1 MWMADRDELGDRPVG
16 VTIAGAGEPEWRGAG
31 RFHLP
36 RLQQD
41 LELDVECAALRD
53 LSTEGRST
61 VTLAWQGGREHED
74 VRIGA
79 TNRSSKGMM
88 IEIFRDVRI
97 KFAGSDR
104 AKGTFEEYKDASL
117 SSSCSFG
124 TYSVDPA
131 TNKVT
136 MKIDRSTF
144 PNYDDT
150 TQVRAYE
157 LKGNIL
163 SWKVPARPDGSIP
176 ITVLRRIPH

>member
-1 MWMADRDELGDRPVG
+1 MIPRILSLIATVALAASSMHAQMGTTNPFVGNWKLVAADKLLPDGTRVADYGSQPHGMAIFTADG
-16 VTIAGAGEPEWRGAG
+16 
-31 RFHLP
+31 H
-36 RLQQD
+36 
-41 LELDVECAALRD
+41 
-53 LSTEGRST
+53 
-61 VTLAWQGGREHED
+61 
-74 VRIGA
+74 
-79 TNRSSKGMM
+79 MM
-88 IEIFRDVRI
+88 IEVFRDVRI

-157 LKGNIL
+157 LKGAIL

-176 ITVLRRIPH
+176 ITVLRRLPP